1 MKKILVLGAGLVA
14 GPLVRYLLDHTEH
27 LVVVADVEVDRAV
40 KLVAGAARGEARQLD
55 LGNRER
61 LAAEI
66 GRADLVVSMV
76 PYTFHP
82 LVAALAVDHGK
93 DMVTASYV
101 SPAMKELDSRARDKG
116 VLILN
121 ELGLDP
127 GIDHMEAMRIIRDV
141 HDGGGRI
148 LAFTS
153 YCGGLPAPEAND
165 NPFGYKFSWS
175 PKGVLLASRNPARY
189 LRDGEVVSIPAE
201 RLFAEPEKIVIA
213 GLGEFEGY
221 PNRDS
226 VPYKDVYG
234 IPEARSLLR
243 GTLRY
248 PGWCRTLLKIGQLGL
263 LDDGEKDRTG
273 SSYLDLMRELSGA
286 GGGEDVRAAV
296 TRRLGLAPRSDIL
309 DKLEWLGLF
318 ADRPLTAER
327 GSALDNLAALMIEK
341 LQYAEGERDMI
352 VLQHEFLAEFGSGR
366 TEEIVSTLVDHGVPG
381 GASSMSR
388 TVGLPAAIAARL
400 MLEGKI
406 GRKGVEVPVHPEIYI
421 PILEEL
427 QSLGIRFTEQ
437 RRVWSPA
444 SL

>member
-14 GPLVRYLLDHTEH
+14 GPLVRYLLEREGWT
-27 LVVVADVEVDRAV
+27 VVVADVEAERARR
-40 KLVAGAARGEARQLD
+40 LVAGAARGEARTLD
-55 LGNRER
+55 LEDKAA

-66 GRADLVVSMV
+66 GRADIVVSMV

-82 LVAALAVDHGK
+82 LVADLAIDLGK

-101 SPAMKELDSRARDKG
+101 SPAMKELDGRARQKG

-127 GIDHMEAMRIIRDV
+127 GIDHMEAMRIIREA
-141 HDGGGRI
+141 HGKGGRV

-175 PKGVLLASRNPARY
+175 PMGVLLASRNSARF
-189 LRDGEVVSIPAE
+189 LRDGQIVTVPAE
-201 RLFAEPEKIVIA
+201 RLFADPESIVIA

-226 VPYKDVYG
+226 VSYQETYG
-234 IPEARSLLR
+234 IPEARSILR

-263 LDDGEKDRTG
+263 LDDVRKDRPG
-273 SSYLDLMRELSGA
+273 SSYLGLMRELAGA
-286 GGGEDVRAAV
+286 APAEDAKAAAA
-296 TRRLGLAPRSDIL
+296 RRLGLEASSDIMGR
-309 DKLEWLGLF
+309 LEWLGLF
-318 ADRPLTAER
+318 EDRPLASDR
-327 GSALDNLAALMIEK
+327 GSALENLAALMVDK
-341 LQYAEGERDMI
+341 LRYEEGERDMI
-352 VLQHEFLAEFGSGR
+352 VLQHEFLVEFPAGR
-366 TEEIVSTLVDHGVPG
+366 TERIVSTLVDYGVPG
-381 GASSMSR
+381 GPSSMSR
-388 TVGLPAAIAARL
+388 TVGLPAAIAVRL
-400 MLEGKI
+400 ILEGRI
-406 GRKGVEVPVHPEIYI
+406 GRKGVEVPIHPEIYL

-427 QSLGIRFTEQ
+427 GALGIRFTEE
-437 RRVWSPA
+437 RRVWTPA
-444 SL
+444 FS